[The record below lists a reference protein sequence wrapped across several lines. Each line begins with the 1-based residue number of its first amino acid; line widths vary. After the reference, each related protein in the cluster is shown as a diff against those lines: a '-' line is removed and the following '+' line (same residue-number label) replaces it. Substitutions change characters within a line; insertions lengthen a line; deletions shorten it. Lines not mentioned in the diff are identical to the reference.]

1 MTTSPVVSSPKKSA
15 PKKATR
21 KKATGASFLRAAP
34 STIILWVVALLYL
47 IPLLWF
53 VLSSF
58 KPGSELFSL
67 PLKMFPENWTVSG
80 YTTAWNRFDF
90 QQYFINTATV
100 AVITTVL
107 TVIVSAMT
115 GYAFAKY
122 KAWWLKAFFVC
133 ILATTM
139 LPTEVIMPSS
149 FVVIRDLG
157 LYDTLAGIIVPSI
170 ITATG
175 IFMFRQY
182 FSTVPDELM
191 EAARIDG
198 IGEFRLFTKIMLP
211 LAKPIAVVLAIFS
224 FQWRWNDYIWPLL
237 VLRDPDRYTL
247 QVALRSIVGAD
258 NIDWSVLLSAAIISL
273 IPMLILFIIFQRQIT
288 SADINSGLKD

>member
-100 AVITTVL
+100 AVITTIL
-107 TVIVSAMT
+107 TVLVSAMT

>member
-1 MTTSPVVSSPKKSA
+1 MN
-15 PKKATR
+15 R
-21 KKATGASFLRAAP
+21 LRALP
-34 STIILWVVALLYL
+34 STAVLWVLALAYVIPVA
-47 IPLLWF
+47 WF

-67 PLKMFPENWTVSG
+67 PLRLFPENWTLGG
-80 YTTAWNRFDF
+80 YETAWTRFDF
-90 QQYFINTATV
+90 QQYFINTAIV
-100 AVITTVL
+100 AVTTTVL

-115 GYAFAKY
+115 GYALAKY
-122 KAWWLKAFFVC
+122 KAWWLRVFFVC
-133 ILATTM
+133 VLATTM

-149 FVVIRDLG
+149 FVVVRDLG
-157 LYDTLAGIIVPSI
+157 MYDTLAGIIVPSI

-182 FSTVPDELM
+182 FATVPDELM

-198 IGEFRLFTKIMLP
+198 VGEFRLFLRIMLP
-211 LAKPIAVVLAIFS
+211 LARPIAVVLAIFS

-237 VLRDPDRYTL
+237 ILRDPDRYTL

-258 NIDWSVLLSAAIISL
+258 NIDWAVLLAASVISL
-273 IPMLILFIIFQRQIT
+273 LPMVVLFAVFQRQIV